1 MKNKLFS
8 NEIVFRGHPDK
19 VCDQISDAILD
30 QCLCQDR
37 GSRCGVEV
45 VGGKNKIFI
54 TGEITTGAKIDIQGI
69 ARMVLRDVG
78 YRDDYR
84 IIVDIGM
91 QSQDISLG
99 TSASAG
105 GAGDN
110 GMMFGYATNE
120 TEKNA
125 SEGHVHSAGLV
136 QGLRRAAQGR
146 QQASPRRESPDHR
159 RIRSGIQAPENQDID
174 IMLPEH
180 RGPEKAHRCNP
191 CLLGEQYLAWIW
203 IVDARTSNH
212 QPDRPILHRRL

>member
-1 MKNKLFS
+1 MKLFS

-45 VGGKNKIFI
+45 VGGKNAIFI

-69 ARMVLRDVG
+69 ARRVLRDVG

-105 GAGDN
+105 GWGQWNDVRVC
-110 GMMFGYATNE
+110 NE
-120 TEKNA
+120 
-125 SEGHVHSAGLV
+125 
-136 QGLRRAAQGR
+136 
-146 QQASPRRESPDHR
+146 
-159 RIRSGIQAPENQDID
+159 
-174 IMLPEH
+174 
-180 RGPEKAHRCNP
+180 
-191 CLLGEQYLAWIW
+191 
-203 IVDARTSNH
+203 
-212 QPDRPILHRRL
+212 